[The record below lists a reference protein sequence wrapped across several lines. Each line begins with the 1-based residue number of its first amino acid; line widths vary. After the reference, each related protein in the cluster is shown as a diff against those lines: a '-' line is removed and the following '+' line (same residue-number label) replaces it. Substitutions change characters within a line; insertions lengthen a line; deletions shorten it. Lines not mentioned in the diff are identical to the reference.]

1 MIPRMLL
8 DRVAGSAFV
17 LLTVA
22 VVVYWGTVILPGDA
36 LTASLPM
43 DILATMSTEELDR
56 RRAELGLD
64 RPHLVQFLEWIG
76 RMVTLDFGRTLVTK
90 EPVLDRIAHPIL
102 NSIILA
108 GIAALVAPLVA
119 VALAVASVIRPHG
132 RADAALSGTT
142 LVAYSLPEF
151 VTGNVLIV
159 VFAVLIPVAPAVILL
174 PTSAGTAEILGVVA
188 LPIAT
193 LVIGGVAYQY
203 RLLRAAL
210 IETLETDFVERA
222 RLSGEPEWRVI
233 LVHALPTALVP
244 MLSATAQFVS
254 ALISGGIVIEF
265 IFGFPGIGV
274 EMVQGI
280 ANREIPTVQAI
291 AMLGATAVVVCNLA
305 ADVLV
310 LALDP
315 RVRRRSHV

>member
-1 MIPRMLL
+1 MLL
-8 DRVAGSAFV
+8 ERVAGSAFV
-17 LLTVA
+17 LMSVA

-64 RPHLVQFLEWIG
+64 RPHLVQFAEWIG

-90 EPVLDRIAHPIL
+90 EPVLERIAHPIL
-102 NSIILA
+102 NSLILA
-108 GIAALVAPLVA
+108 GIAAVAAPLIA
-119 VALAVASVIRPHG
+119 IALAVVSVIRPHG
-132 RADAALSGTT
+132 RTDAT
-142 LVAYSLPEF
+142 LPEF
-151 VTGNVLIV
+151 VTGNFLIV
-159 VFAVLIPVAPAVILL
+159 LFAVLIPIAPAVILL
-174 PTSAGTAEILGVVA
+174 PTSASAGEILSVVA

-193 LVIGGVAYQY
+193 LVIGGIAYQY

-210 IETLETDFVERA
+210 LETLDADFVERA

-233 LVHALPTALVP
+233 MIHALPTALVP

-291 AMLGATAVVVCNLA
+291 AMVGATAVVVCNLA

-315 RVRRRSHV
+315 RVRRRNNV

>member
-1 MIPRMLL
+1 
-8 DRVAGSAFV
+8 
-17 LLTVA
+17 
-22 VVVYWGTVILPGDA
+22 
-36 LTASLPM
+36 
-43 DILATMSTEELDR
+43 
-56 RRAELGLD
+56 
-64 RPHLVQFLEWIG
+64 
-76 RMVTLDFGRTLVTK
+76 
-90 EPVLDRIAHPIL
+90 
-102 NSIILA
+102 
-108 GIAALVAPLVA
+108 
-119 VALAVASVIRPHG
+119 VIRPHG
-132 RADAALSGTT
+132 RTDATLTGAT

-151 VTGNVLIV
+151 VTGNFLIV
-159 VFAVLIPVAPAVILL
+159 LFAVLIPIAPAVILL
-174 PTSAGTAEILGVVA
+174 PTSASAGEILSVVA

-193 LVIGGVAYQY
+193 LVIGGIAYQY

-210 IETLETDFVERA
+210 LETLDADFVERA

-233 LVHALPTALVP
+233 MIHALPTALVP

-291 AMLGATAVVVCNLA
+291 AMVGATAVVVCNLA

-315 RVRRRSHV
+315 RVRRRNNV

>member
-1 MIPRMLL
+1 MLL

-64 RPHLVQFLEWIG
+64 RPHVVQFLEWIG

-90 EPVLDRIAHPIL
+90 EPVLERIAHPLL

-108 GIAALVAPLVA
+108 GIAALVAPFVA
-119 VALAVASVIRPHG
+119 TALAVASVIRPHG
-132 RADAALSGTT
+132 RADAVLSGTT
-142 LVAYSLPEF
+142 LIAYSLPEF
-151 VTGNVLIV
+151 VTGNFLIV

-174 PTSAGTAEILGVVA
+174 PTSAGTAEILSVVA

-222 RLSGEPEWRVI
+222 RLSGEAEWRVI